1 MKVSSAR
8 GEDYVNERIDWLF
21 CDVSGPHTAPQPD
34 NIGLLSTTAAVRKLT
49 NPFLRLLGKRAF
61 QPAPHLQR
69 SGHRHVIAAAL
80 FFIGLAYFWKYCG
93 YNADLF
99 SKWAE

>member
-49 NPFLRLLGKRAF
+49 NPFCACLVSGLSNLRLIYKG
-61 QPAPHLQR
+61 PGTVHI
-69 SGHRHVIAAAL
+69 IAAAL
-80 FFIGLAYFWKYCG
+80 FFIGFAYFWKYCG

-99 SKWAE
+99 L

>member
-1 MKVSSAR
+1 MKTSSAK

-21 CDVSGPHTAPQPD
+21 YDLSGPRTTVQPD

-49 NPFLRLLGKRAF
+49 NSVLRLLGKRAF
-61 QPAPHLQR
+61 QPAPHLQK
-69 SGHRHVIAAAL
+69 SGHRDVIAAAL
-80 FFIGLAYFWKYCG
+80 FLIGLAYFWKYRG

-99 SKWAE
+99 F